1 MARTRERPKKPYLGA
16 AELDR
21 LARMNT
27 ELLSELWI
35 LRDRVTVLEHLLEKQ
50 KLLQRKELDELIP
63 EGALA
68 AELERERTRMVA
80 RVMGAAT
87 DVVPDL
93 ETLKAEAIG

>member
-16 AELDR
+16 AEVDR
-21 LARMNT
+21 LATMNT

-35 LRDRVTVLEHLLEKQ
+35 LRDRVTVLEHLLERKSV
-50 KLLQRKELDELIP
+50 LQRQELDELIP

-80 RVMGAAT
+80 RVMGATT
-87 DVVPDL
+87 DAVPDL
-93 ETLKAEAIG
+93 ETLKRESLD